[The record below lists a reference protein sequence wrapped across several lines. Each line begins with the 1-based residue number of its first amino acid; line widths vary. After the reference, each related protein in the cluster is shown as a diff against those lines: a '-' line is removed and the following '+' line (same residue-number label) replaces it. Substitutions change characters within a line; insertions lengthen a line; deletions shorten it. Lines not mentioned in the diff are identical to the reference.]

1 MQRLVRNKG
10 KHQNKQ
16 TSCFHSSPSSSSPCS
31 YLLISLLWL
40 LLVFSSGRLTSMFLL
55 KRISVE
61 SRVFAFLLRCVG
73 EHGRRSRRLSG
84 RPGRSGF
91 GPKRAGET
99 RRRESEGDEQEAA
112 AHVGGAAHQEHAPA
126 EGNGPH
132 QHATWT
138 VSTGWGFSS
147 IKYPLNYRFK
157 HTQGGWFSSSPTWL
171 FRPITAERTAWKFHR
186 WLNNVFSD
194 WLRLIEVFPQ
204 VVLLIFNLLIHQFAA
219 FIFVQE
225 IFTDLITEN
234 D

>member
-1 MQRLVRNKG
+1 MAA
-10 KHQNKQ
+10 
-16 TSCFHSSPSSSSPCS
+16 
-31 YLLISLLWL
+31 LLLFISLFLSPYFPVVTASG
-40 LLVFSSGRLTSMFLL
+40 VFFGPFDQHVSFKT
-55 KRISVE
+55 ISVE

-138 VSTGWGFSS
+138 VSTG
-147 IKYPLNYRFK
+147 
-157 HTQGGWFSSSPTWL
+157 
-171 FRPITAERTAWKFHR
+171 
-186 WLNNVFSD
+186 
-194 WLRLIEVFPQ
+194 
-204 VVLLIFNLLIHQFAA
+204 
-219 FIFVQE
+219 
-225 IFTDLITEN
+225 
-234 D
+234 